1 MMNWSEIPPNHFWQ
15 QSLLTRKP
23 ESTGSSWKAL
33 TVRVWTLWKLEKEG
47 RFAFSLRSSTRTRSV
62 SYKDD
67 CQAMFQPMANKQ
79 TWEHF
84 VSSDGGEL
92 QGGEAGSLKPYE
104 KYLAEFGWALC
115 LNDAED
121 LFSLAR
127 LGTPK
132 AGLTTQLFV
141 LHAGL
146 PILVGQNCADNGY
159 VHEYCSRTCF
169 EGCEIWEPSTLPPM
183 CVWSFWRNS
192 LLRRLMWKRTSERR
206 LRTLVIAVHWHF
218 TSSGMSMYKEGST
231 DNFHDSSVFEKVDI
245 SSIEKQMSH
254 VFFWQITFF
263 FFFFF
268 FFFEIEILIRI
279 ALFWWSGFSPLIF
292 STKRRRVSRVMLEGR
307 NGQTRGRQIRR
318 RGKQRDLRYNF
329 HQKR

>member
-1 MMNWSEIPPNHFWQ
+1 MKGIDSP
-15 QSLLTRKP
+15 SLDPLEAGKRGKICLFP
-23 ESTGSSWKAL
+23 SFVNQNKICQLQGRLPSTVPAHGKQTNMRTLCFFRWWGAPRLWSWKSEAL
-33 TVRVWTLWKLEKEG
+33 WEISCGVCLGPMLEWCW
-47 RFAFSLRSSTRTRSV
+47 RSFFPSSTWHTKGRVNNSTFRV
-62 SYKDD
+62 
-67 CQAMFQPMANKQ
+67 
-79 TWEHF
+79 
-84 VSSDGGEL
+84 
-92 QGGEAGSLKPYE
+92 
-104 KYLAEFGWALC
+104 
-115 LNDAED
+115 
-121 LFSLAR
+121 AR
-127 LGTPK
+127 
-132 AGLTTQLFV
+132 GLS
-141 LHAGL
+141 
-146 PILVGQNCADNGY
+146 ILVGQNWADNGY

-231 DNFHDSSVFEKVDI
+231 DNFHDSSVFERVDI
-245 SSIEKQMSH
+245 SSIVNQMSH
-254 VFFWQITFF
+254 FFFWQMTF

-307 NGQTRGRQIRR
+307 NGQTRGRLIRR
-318 RGKQRDLRYNF
+318 RGKQRERL
-329 HQKR
+329 KPGLAV

>member
-92 QGGEAGSLKPYE
+92 QGCEAGSLKPYE
-104 KYLAEFGWALC
+104 KYLAEFAWALC

-127 LGTPK
+127 LGTPT

-141 LHAGL
+141 LHAGFLFWLDRIELTMDRFMNTAPGHASRDVKSENL
-146 PILVGQNCADNGY
+146 PHCPPCAFE
-159 VHEYCSRTCF
+159 VF
-169 EGCEIWEPSTLPPM
+169 EGTACWEGW
-183 CVWSFWRNS
+183 CGRGHQKEDYEHWW
-192 LLRRLMWKRTSERR
+192 LLYIDI
-206 LRTLVIAVHWHF
+206 LRVR
-218 TSSGMSMYKEGST
+218 EC
-231 DNFHDSSVFEKVDI
+231 
-245 SSIEKQMSH
+245 
-254 VFFWQITFF
+254 
-263 FFFFF
+263 
-268 FFFEIEILIRI
+268 
-279 ALFWWSGFSPLIF
+279 PC
-292 STKRRRVSRVMLEGR
+292 TKRGV
-307 NGQTRGRQIRR
+307 QTTSMIPPC
-318 RGKQRDLRYNF
+318 LRE
-329 HQKR
+329 